1 MKREKSISQ
10 LEKEIET
17 LNSLVLKYDVQ
28 INKLTKEIDVLKK
41 EISTS
46 EKISQ
51 AIIRNKLFKPA
62 TQKSTEG

>member
-46 EKISQ
+46 EKIQKQ
-51 AIIRNKLFKPA
+51 AL
-62 TQKSTEG
+62 

>member
-28 INKLTKEIDVLKK
+28 INKLTKEIDV
-41 EISTS
+41 
-46 EKISQ
+46 
-51 AIIRNKLFKPA
+51 
-62 TQKSTEG
+62 

>member
-1 MKREKSISQ
+1 MKRGKSISQ

-46 EKISQ
+46 EKIQKQ
-51 AIIRNKLFKPA
+51 AL
-62 TQKSTEG
+62 